1 MRSTLAIAVVA
12 AAAVAVSAEDCNPSY
27 NVPTSG
33 TCFTNCNVNAGNT
46 FVSGWTMDHTS
57 PNFIPSLTLMC
68 NKGTAEYLAFMSKA
82 GMCMASCTD
91 DQALFNNEFAGACA
105 WWAEHKNDK
114 CGEVGASSSNSTASA
129 SGSASASSAGAAQ
142 SSSAV
147 ADNAASTSAAG
158 QTSANV
164 QSLVIALAAGA
175 AYFAL

>member
-12 AAAVAVSAEDCNPSY
+12 AAAFAVSAEDCNPSY

-46 FVSGWTMDHTS
+46 FMSGWTMDHTS

-68 NKGTAEYLAFMSKA
+68 NKGTSEYLAFMSKA
-82 GMCMASCTD
+82 GMCMAACSD
-91 DQALFNNEFAGACA
+91 DPELFNAEFAGACA
-105 WWAEHKNDK
+105 WWATHKDDK
-114 CGEVGASSSNSTASA
+114 CGEVGASSNSTAAPAA
-129 SGSASASSAGAAQ
+129 SGSASSAGTAQ

-147 ADNAASTSAAG
+147 AGNAASASAAG
-158 QTSANV
+158 QTSANL